1 MGVLGDNDL
10 ANVNMTQLNTSQMNQ
25 SVNYNNV
32 NNFQEFNQTQRTINN
47 NANNNILGASM
58 MHMPS

>member
-10 ANVNMTQLNTSQMNQ
+10 ANMNMTQLNTSQINQ

-47 NANNNILGASM
+47 NANNNILGTSM